1 MFIRADM
8 ASYYAEKQQ
17 VTLPFDQYWL
27 DESIA
32 PQADR
37 AYAETTRRGVGNA
50 YVTVRVRDGDA
61 ALEQLYIDGLPL
73 REYLR
78 RASANKQPANE

>member
-1 MFIRADM
+1 M
-8 ASYYAEKQQ
+8 
-17 VTLPFDQYWL
+17 TLPFDQYWL
-27 DESIA
+27 DENIA

-37 AYAETTRRGVGNA
+37 AYAENSRRGAAAA

-61 ALEQLYIDGLPL
+61 ALEQLYIDDVPL

-78 RASANKQPANE
+78 RAAAEEQRPNE